1 MPESIDS
8 GFILEYW
15 VILQT
20 RVCKV
25 DESIQSDHLPKLN
38 SSVKLSA
45 MYLVHPGSRRRIH
58 TRAVKNVA
66 VIQEVQERA
75 RA

>member
-8 GFILEYW
+8 SFVLEYW

-25 DESIQSDHLPKLN
+25 YESIQSDHLPKLN
-38 SSVKLSA
+38 SSVKL
-45 MYLVHPGSRRRIH
+45 YPVHPGSRRHIH
-58 TRAVKNVA
+58 TRAVKNVV
-66 VIQEVQERA
+66 VIQEAQERA